1 MAVRPTYNKTKGS
14 LVSMGASEQGLDY
27 KLKGYSSYVD
37 SLDTK
42 LASMQKYSQKKAED
56 EATEEGINEALE
68 TNRDTDAFLAADDKT
83 KKEMVGED
91 KWFKSK
97 KEVAYTETMYALTTN
112 DIMTKAQTDI
122 NNLDVRAALEGM
134 PSTDYYKN
142 LVIIKNNYS
151 TSFNDIDAATALKLN
166 ENFMQQIP
174 KLYAAYATK
183 ESAKLL
189 KVRQAN
195 ASELGNNFIK
205 QIPNLIKGHLRVS
218 TPETL
223 LPYLNEEKRKK
234 RLGLAVEGLDTSAFS
249 TAFDKEVIASL
260 ADIFSP
266 GKTVHESVKDSRNFR
281 NGQFDDPT
289 LQKVFDKLSAVDK
302 DLIEKILD
310 KDTKRVIDEIKDEE
324 KISEGKAL
332 EQQEEYEE
340 KFDYYFAKGNLI
352 EIKKIINEMKDRN
365 YHVGAAGYEL
375 LINKDANR
383 NVLMAGD
390 YGKRI
395 ADIEKDIDDGVVNRE
410 MLQEMFLND
419 RLMKKDYDKLVKNTK
434 TFEKENAKEAKDMIN
449 LKFSFD
455 EQVGYSSFI
464 DDRLK
469 AERGEM
475 IAELRVLIEKNE
487 ELRNS
492 DDLKEQRK
500 AMTPVEIA
508 KMLLAGRDKV
518 KEKTKAIDKSIDA
531 INQHAP
537 DVFHLGSIA
546 IEEAVKLG
554 VFKELNEKEYKN
566 AEIRKV
572 KLEEALKQK
581 ETLDNL
587 KNFINARKNDGD
599 FLEETG
605 KDLEYFEKFSKLLD
619 DHIKILGRQ

>member
-37 SLDTK
+37 SLNTK
-42 LASMQKYSQKKAED
+42 LSSMQKYSQKKAED

-68 TNRDTDAFLAADDKT
+68 ANRDTDAFLAANDKT

-97 KEVAYTETMYALTTN
+97 KEVAYTETMYALLTN

-122 NNLDVRAALEGM
+122 NNLDVRATLEGM

-142 LVIIKNNYS
+142 LVTIKNNYS
-151 TSFNDIDAATALKLN
+151 TAFNDVDAAVALKLN

-205 QIPNLIKGHLRVS
+205 QIPKLIQGHLRVS

-223 LPYLNEEKRKK
+223 LHYLNEEKRKQ
-234 RLGLAVEGLDTSAFS
+234 RLSLAVEGLDTSAFS

-289 LQKVFDKLSAVDK
+289 LQKVFDNLSAADK
-302 DLIEKILD
+302 DLIETILD
-310 KDTKRVIDEIKDEE
+310 KDTKRVMDEIKDEE
-324 KISEGKAL
+324 RISEGKAL
-332 EQQEEYEE
+332 EQQEEYN
-340 KFDYYFAKGNLI
+340 KNFDIFFAKGNLI
-352 EIKKIINEMKDRN
+352 EIKKIINEMKERN
-365 YHVGAAGYEL
+365 LHEGAAAFEL
-375 LINKDANR
+375 LINKDESR

-395 ADIEKDIDDGVVNRE
+395 AGIEKEIDEGVVNRD

-419 RLMKKDYDKLVKNTK
+419 HIMKQDYDRLVKNTK
-434 TFEKENAKEAKDMIN
+434 TFEKENAKKAKDMIN

-455 EQVGYSSFI
+455 EEAGWSPFI
-464 DDRLK
+464 DKQLIK
-469 AERGEM
+469 ERGEM

-492 DDLKEQRK
+492 GDLNEQRK

-518 KEKTKAIDKSIDA
+518 KEKAKAIDESIED
-531 INQHAP
+531 INRHAP
-537 DVFHLGSIA
+537 NVFHLGSVA

-554 VFKELNEKEYKN
+554 VFKDLDKKEYKD

-572 KLEEALKQK
+572 KLDEALKQID
-581 ETLDNL
+581 TLKGFRD
-587 KNFINARKNDGD
+587 FINAQK
-599 FLEETG
+599 
-605 KDLEYFEKFSKLLD
+605 K
-619 DHIKILGRQ
+619 